1 MRSIRWREVC
11 STHRVLSFCAL
22 ALLLAAALWVSSHRA
37 YAITQPQN
45 PQNGA
50 IGIEGTIPTAAP
62 TQAPTIAVPA
72 NGQVFTGTPITVSG
86 LCPKGLLV
94 KIFSNNVF
102 VGSAQC
108 TNGSYS
114 LQVDIFSGRNDL
126 VARAYDSLDQA
137 SPDSNVVTITFND
150 QQFNEFGSHMFLTS
164 AYAKR
169 GANPGE
175 ELDWPVIVSS
185 GVPPYAISV
194 DWGDNKSSDLISLS
208 QDGTFTIKHT
218 YDAAG
223 VYNIIIKGVDKN
235 GTSAFL
241 QVIGVANGAIQSS
254 TAPQTGNTAANN
266 TSDKTTILK
275 AAAVSSVIA
284 LPITV
289 ITFFLGQKFEL
300 LSLRRH
306 LEQSAERLDRH

>member
-11 STHRVLSFCAL
+11 STNKVVSFCAL
-22 ALLLAAALWVSSHRA
+22 ILLLAAVSWVAPPRVH
-37 YAITQPQN
+37 AITQPQN
-45 PQNGA
+45 PQNGS

-62 TQAPTIAVPA
+62 TQAPTIAVPS

-137 SPDSNVVTITFND
+137 SPDSNVVTVTFND
-150 QQFNEFGSHMFLTS
+150 QQFNEFGSHMLLTS

-185 GVPPYAISV
+185 GSPPYAISV
-194 DWGDNKSSDLISLS
+194 DWGDNKPSDLLSLS

-254 TAPQTGNTAANN
+254 TAPQTGNTAATN
-266 TSDKTTILK
+266 TADKTTIWK

-306 LEQSAERLDRH
+306 LERSAERLDRH